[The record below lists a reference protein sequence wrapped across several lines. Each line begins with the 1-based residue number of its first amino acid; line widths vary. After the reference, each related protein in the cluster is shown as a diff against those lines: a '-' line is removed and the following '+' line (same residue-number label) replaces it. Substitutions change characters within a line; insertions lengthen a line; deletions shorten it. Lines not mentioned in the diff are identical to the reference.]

1 MSIDYVSG
9 HCVSR
14 LVKVIVFICYD
25 FLHSFTH
32 LVHVPVLHRHSPI
45 SVGSIL
51 HGHYACMLEKRT
63 MKKDEEDSDGSD
75 YAIQLYDR
83 ELAKEKYSIL

>member
-1 MSIDYVSG
+1 
-9 HCVSR
+9 
-14 LVKVIVFICYD
+14 
-25 FLHSFTH
+25 
-32 LVHVPVLHRHSPI
+32 
-45 SVGSIL
+45 
-51 HGHYACMLEKRT
+51 